1 MSFILDPAIIAADF
15 AKGGYD
21 ASERALIDTELE
33 RIYADITAGKPK
45 GSNTFYITAGGPGAG
60 KTTFIRHTQDNPASA
75 LSRAVHA
82 DPDELIKSFR
92 PYTEQIARE
101 GDSDDARAAAYDR
114 WRWASVYLCNTI
126 VNKLAADGY
135 DIVLGTT
142 GTSASVKF
150 IYQAAHNAGYQ
161 SQLIIC
167 HASEDTRIESTQKRF
182 VEERRFIPIEDVKKK
197 GNEMFPAVVDV
208 HLAHAQ
214 NIAILWRQG
223 RDSAPVVAATLDQ
236 QSMTVKN
243 QPALTAFAAEIKKYN
258 PAFDLDASLQMR
270 KAALAPVAA
279 PVPAA
284 PSTSRSLNA
293 V

>member
-21 ASERALIDTELE
+21 ADDRALIDAELE

-60 KTTFIRHTQDNPASA
+60 KTTFIRHAQEGDNPLA
-75 LSRAVHA
+75 RAVHA

-92 PYTEQIARE
+92 PYTEQITRE

-126 VNKLAADGY
+126 VNKLAQDGY

-161 SQLIIC
+161 SHLIIC
-167 HASEDTRIESTQKRF
+167 HASEDTRVESTQKRF

-214 NIAILWRQG
+214 NIAILWREG
-223 RDSAPVVAATLDQ
+223 RDAAPVLAATLDQ
-236 QSMTVKN
+236 HSITVKN
-243 QPALTAFAAEIKKYN
+243 QSALTAFAGEIKKHN
-258 PAFDLDASLQMR
+258 PAFDLDASLLMR
-270 KAALAPVAA
+270 KTALAPAVAPAHAAAA
-279 PVPAA
+279 P
-284 PSTSRSLNA
+284 SRSLNGA
-293 V
+293 